1 MADKI
6 EKLLQG
12 VDRFVEVEK
21 QKQTSLLRDRF
32 TEKEDPLMQV
42 KSEIAKSN
50 EILQKMLE
58 KDKEGV
64 VGGSGIGLGVIGSIG
79 KSLIGGLTGFFG
91 GAGAAGLFAGIGT
104 ALVGGIGVA
113 LVSAFTG
120 RNLIKLAKSIADTIN
135 SQRESDEIG
144 KVVTESQ
151 EESLK
156 KSLHVRKLKGEI
168 TPERS
173 QELVSENE
181 RLNRLERAAVTRK
194 KVEGMDFKVYDGVT
208 GQFVEAGIISRFERE
223 RELLL
228 GFFTGEGEER
238 VWKKISERLHQRRQ
252 EWVQDIK
259 EVDNDIIDLLYE
271 AAKARGE
278 SGLVKTDNLSFSKPV
293 SEIPYF
299 IEHGRTQGQE
309 MLPEILDKYGEYI
322 KNASTEYGIPEELIA
337 AMIAQ
342 ESSGN
347 ANAVSKA
354 GAGGLMQLMPAT
366 AKEMGVTDVF
376 DPEQNIMGG
385 SKYIAQQL
393 INQTGDTETALMSYN
408 AGPRR
413 IRNFLSGTGEPLKD
427 ETLEYAPG
435 VLYKMSIAKDLL
447 GRNLSEKSVVTQN
460 DTANLPS
467 KARDEDTFVN
477 KIVDGFKSALE
488 VMAKSLA
495 PQIGKEV
502 ANNIPKPKQTS
513 VNYNPSID

>member
-194 KVEGMDFKVYDGVT
+194 KVEGMDLVPDGLI
-208 GQFVEAGIISRFERE
+208 GEFIDAGIISKWDSYFALSQEA
-223 RELLL
+223 L
-228 GFFTGEGEER
+228 
-238 VWKKISERLHQRRQ
+238 WKKISERLHQRRQ

-467 KARDEDTFVN
+467 KATDEDTFVN